1 MRSRLS
7 RWISDSHRNWCRF
20 RSASPSRSYAHTREG
35 LINDTQALRRHLGCR
50 WMVAV
55 VFVVKVAY
63 KSPNGPFV
71 VANCSVVVVEVQ
83 KHHYWVHCKVQSHHI
98 VRGL

>member
-1 MRSRLS
+1 MDLGQLQ
-7 RWISDSHRNWCRF
+7 IGDLL
-20 RSASPSRSYAHTREG
+20 SPSRSYSHTSEG

-55 VFVVKVAY
+55 VFVVKVAH
-63 KSPNGPFV
+63 KSPKGAFV

-83 KHHYWVHCKVQSHHI
+83 KHHYWGPRKEQSHHI